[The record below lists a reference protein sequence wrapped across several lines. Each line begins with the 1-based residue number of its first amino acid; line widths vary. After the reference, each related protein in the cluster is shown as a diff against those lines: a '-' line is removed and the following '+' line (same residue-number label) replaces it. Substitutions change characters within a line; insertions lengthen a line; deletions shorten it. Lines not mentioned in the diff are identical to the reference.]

1 MDLSPEAARLSAHFA
16 DAPSVFTTS
25 PLYRSLCPVVAHDPL
40 SLGLL
45 TRRRAGQQP
54 SYLFFGAVHYLLLRG
69 VQHRLRDF
77 YPSVTGGT
85 ATGPQEE
92 GPQDAGPVLLD
103 FVRTYQDELGE
114 LIRTRLVQT
123 NVVRRACGLLIILWA
138 VKRRCEHPVHLI
150 EIGASAGIH
159 LNFDRYRYLIGGHAF
174 GRRESCVRIE
184 TQWRG
189 GQPPPDLDDLPQ
201 IRSRTGVDL
210 SPVDVKDETER
221 LWLRALVWPENH
233 QEAGLLTAAAE
244 TVAGNPPAIVAG
256 DAIDICSGLGAR
268 LPAGEPRVVFHFA
281 TRMHVPPGRR
291 TAFDAAIDSLAET
304 GPLYHAWLEPSSAQ
318 HAGLPPADPGALA
331 MHGPGCDGPL
341 ALAAMDGHLEWL
353 GPLGLQA
360 STGMP
365 RAARA

>member
-1 MDLSPEAARLSAHFA
+1 MDLSPEAERLSAHF
-16 DAPSVFTTS
+16 DGAPPVFTTS

-40 SLGLL
+40 SLDLL
-45 TRRRAGQQP
+45 MQRRTGQQP
-54 SYLFFGAVHYLLLRG
+54 SFLFFGAVHYLLLRG

-77 YPSVTGGT
+77 YPSITGGT
-85 ATGPQEE
+85 ATR
-92 GPQDAGPVLLD
+92 PQDAGPVLLD

-159 LNFDRYRYLIGGHAF
+159 LNFDQYRYLVGGHAF
-174 GRRESCVRIE
+174 GRRESSVSIQTR
-184 TQWRG
+184 WRG
-189 GQPPPDLDDLPQ
+189 GQPPPDLDDLPH

-210 SPVDVKDETER
+210 NPVDLRDDSER

-233 QEAGLLTAAAE
+233 QEAGLLAAAAE
-244 TVAGNPPAIVAG
+244 SVADNPPAIVAG
-256 DAIDICSGLGAR
+256 DAIDICSRLGAR
-268 LPAGEPRVVFHFA
+268 LPTGEPRVVFHFA

-304 GPLYHAWLEPSSAQ
+304 GPVYHAWLEPPSAQ
-318 HAGLPPADPGALA
+318 HAGLPPADPEALA
-331 MHGPGCDGPL
+331 MHGPGCDGLL
-341 ALAAMDGHLEWL
+341 ALAAADGHLEWL

-360 STGMP
+360 STEMP